1 MNVKDLAHHQPI
13 LQILAKDKETFEA
26 YIDKVEGNNIVF
38 QVDNSI
44 QMAVEVEGDG
54 LELKAGNQII
64 INALTGDIAVL
75 KVKAKQPDSPFS
87 EKKSP
92 KRGCASIE
100 EFNELRRG

>member
-1 MNVKDLAHHQPI
+1 MNVKDLEHHQPI
-13 LQILAKDKETFEA
+13 LKILAKEKDTFEA
-26 YIDKVEGNNIVF
+26 YIDRVDGKNVVF

-54 LELKAGNQII
+54 LDLKAGNQIMV
-64 INALTGDIAVL
+64 NVETGVIAVL
-75 KVKAKQPDSPFS
+75 KAKAKQPDSPFS

-100 EFNELRRG
+100 QFNEMRRG